1 MVPEAVEETHPDGAD
16 AIVATTVLDNVSDSQ
31 PKGDSLEQRIRTD
44 PDFAVDQYKRVKGE
58 STKLYQQTKKYEAIT
73 RIADQLGGA
82 EVASQLLNEY
92 AAVSQSADVARI
104 REHYRSHGTLPT
116 TSSTRTDDTTDEDV
130 YKDPQTLEI
139 ESLKRDLADVRN
151 SISQTKGVLGKQS
164 VMSMLDKLR
173 EEYPDGFEEHVLPK
187 LETNFADWERTPQ
200 GRELLASINYDQLK
214 TVAARAVFDN
224 LDAIAEK
231 RYTRVLEAKKRAATG
246 AGSQTMSTGREPVAG
261 KGHKNALDA
270 LSEFRRRYGENY
282 S

>member
-1 MVPEAVEETHPDGAD
+1 METTAVNGADPEIAPAIAADDLETSRPATETVEERIKRDPEFALEQYLK
-16 AIVATTVLDNVSDSQ
+16 V
-31 PKGDSLEQRIRTD
+31 KGD
-44 PDFAVDQYKRVKGE
+44 G
-58 STKLYQQTKKYEAIT
+58 TKNYQALKKYEAIT

-139 ESLKRDLADVRN
+139 EALKKDLADVRN

>member
-1 MVPEAVEETHPDGAD
+1 MEPSVVNGADPEIAPAIAADDSGEGRPATETVEERIKRDPEFALEQYLK
-16 AIVATTVLDNVSDSQ
+16 V
-31 PKGDSLEQRIRTD
+31 KGDS
-44 PDFAVDQYKRVKGE
+44 
-58 STKLYQQTKKYEAIT
+58 TKNYQALKKYEAIT

-82 EVASQLLNEY
+82 EVTAQLLNEY
-92 AAVSQSADVARI
+92 AAVAQSEPVARV
-104 REHYRSHGTLPT
+104 REHYRAHGTLPT
-116 TSSTRTDDTTDEDV
+116 TTSARTDDTTDEDV

-139 ESLKRDLADVRN
+139 EALKKDLADVRN

-187 LETNFADWERTPQ
+187 LESNFSEWERTPQ

-231 RYTRVLEAKKRAATG
+231 RYSRVLEAKKRAATG

-261 KGHKNALDA
+261 KGHKNAIDA
-270 LSEFRRRYGENY
+270 LTEFRRRYGENY